1 MPLFAEKG
9 ERKQKARYEKR
20 VLFEDRLLLVRLLL
34 VRLLLVRL
42 LLGRLL
48 SDRFS
53 SADKGGF
60 CGDFYMPLT
69 IAFAAIAPSAHAVT
83 TCRSDFS
90 LTSPTANTPSI
101 SVCIFS
107 SVTI

>member
-20 VLFEDRLLLVRLLL
+20 VLFEDRLLLG
-34 VRLLLVRL
+34 RL

-53 SADKGGF
+53 FADKGGL
-60 CGDFYMPLT
+60 CGDFYIPLT

>member
-34 VRLLLVRL
+34 VRLLL
-42 LLGRLL
+42 GRLL

-60 CGDFYMPLT
+60 
-69 IAFAAIAPSAHAVT
+69 
-83 TCRSDFS
+83 
-90 LTSPTANTPSI
+90 
-101 SVCIFS
+101 
-107 SVTI
+107 

>member
-1 MPLFAEKG
+1 MPVFAEKG

-20 VLFEDRLLLVRLLL
+20 VLFEDRLLLDRLLL
-34 VRLLLVRL
+34 V
-42 LLGRLL
+42 RLL

-53 SADKGGF
+53 SADKGGL
-60 CGDFYMPLT
+60 CGDFYIPLT

>member
-9 ERKQKARYEKR
+9 ERKQKARHEKR
-20 VLFEDRLLLVRLLL
+20 VLFEDRLLL

-53 SADKGGF
+53 SADKGGL
-60 CGDFYMPLT
+60 CGDFYIPLT

>member
-9 ERKQKARYEKR
+9 ERKQKARHEKR
-20 VLFEDRLLLVRLLL
+20 VLFED
-34 VRLLLVRL
+34 RLLLVRL

-60 CGDFYMPLT
+60 CGDFYIPLT